1 MSRVSEV
8 PARDGQW
15 QTGWC
20 DDESSQLLDT
30 NCAPRSGPGMD
41 KHYKQSQIKV
51 EMAKV
56 ISERGETTQYT
67 AAILQLIKDN
77 PTPGDI
83 SSCPWSVTAW
93 LGWFR

>member
-56 ISERGETTQYT
+56 ISERGETTNTVIGPIYSSNIT
-67 AAILQLIKDN
+67 DN
-77 PTPGDI
+77 QRQ
-83 SSCPWSVTAW
+83 SNSW
-93 LGWFR
+93 